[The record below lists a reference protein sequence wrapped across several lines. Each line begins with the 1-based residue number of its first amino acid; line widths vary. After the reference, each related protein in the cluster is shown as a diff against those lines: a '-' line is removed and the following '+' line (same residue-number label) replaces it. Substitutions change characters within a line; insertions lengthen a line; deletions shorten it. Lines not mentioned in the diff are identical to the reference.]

1 TGVAGST
8 PVRFLPP
15 PASLITLRG
24 DEDTAAVGQLIPLE
38 VQALGSDGLGVE
50 GVAISFQAPSGATV
64 TDAVVITDTFGT
76 AGTTGTLGT
85 TAGTYPFEANVAG
98 LAPTAL
104 RVVAVAGPGTA
115 LAFTVQPTT
124 TTTASVISPAVEVT
138 IHDAFGNIAT
148 GTSATITLSF
158 SGSPNGA
165 DLLGTTSIAAVE
177 GTASV
182 ADLRIEQPGFGYRL
196 AAGADGLLA
205 VGGAQAIAALAFGS
219 LSPPC
224 DVVVGPG
231 NRWVTAAKKHL
242 VGEVGIDG
250 LAGPSEIVIV
260 ADRAADPR
268 LVAADL
274 LAQAEHDPEALPILV
289 TDDPQLIPKVEDVL
303 NQELASLST
312 APVASAAL
320 ERGYSIVVADF
331 DQAVEVCD
339 AIAPEH
345 LALHIQEPDAIA
357 DRFSAYGSLFM
368 GQASAEVLADYGAG
382 PNHVL
387 PTGGGARFQSG
398 LAVTTFLR
406 SPTWMTISEPR
417 VIAAGAAGLARW
429 EGLEAH
435 ARAAAER
442 RQ

>member
-1 TGVAGST
+1 MSGELRPIAPEQVLKDRRSPISAETLGEAAQIVENVRRRGEAAIREYGERFGDLEPGDRLVLDGDDLMSALGGIDPSARGLLERTARRIRTFAEAQRSCLHDLEVPIPGGRAGHRWIPVITAGAYAPGARYSLLSSVLMTVIPGRVAGVEQLWVASPRPT
-8 PVRFLPP
+8 PMML
-15 PASLITLRG
+15 
-24 DEDTAAVGQLIPLE
+24 AA
-38 VQALGSDGLGVE
+38 A
-50 GVAISFQAPSGATV
+50 AI
-64 TDAVVITDTFGT
+64 
-76 AGTTGTLGT
+76 
-85 TAGTYPFEANVAG
+85 
-98 LAPTAL
+98 
-104 RVVAVAGPGTA
+104 
-115 LAFTVQPTT
+115 
-124 TTTASVISPAVEVT
+124 
-138 IHDAFGNIAT
+138 
-148 GTSATITLSF
+148 
-158 SGSPNGA
+158 
-165 DLLGTTSIAAVE
+165 
-177 GTASV
+177 
-182 ADLRIEQPGFGYRL
+182 
-196 AAGADGLLA
+196 AGADGLLA

-219 LSPPC
+219 LSPSC

-289 TDDPQLIPKVEDVL
+289 TDDPQLIPKVEHVL
-303 NQELASLST
+303 KQELASLST

-331 DQAVEVCD
+331 DQAVELCD

-345 LALHIQEPDAIA
+345 LALHIEDPDTSAG
-357 DRFSAYGSLFM
+357 RFSAYGSLFV
-368 GQASAEVLADYGAG
+368 GHASAEVLADYGAG

-398 LAVTTFLR
+398 LAVMTFLR
-406 SPTWMTISEPR
+406 SPTWMMISEPG
-417 VIAAGAAGLARW
+417 VIAGDAEDLASG

-435 ARAAAER
+435 ARAAALR
-442 RQ
+442 R

>member
-1 TGVAGST
+1 MSGRLRTIAAEQVLKDRRSPINAVTLGEAAEIVED
-8 PVRFLPP
+8 VRR
-15 PASLITLRG
+15 RG
-24 DEDTAAVGQLIPLE
+24 EAAVREYGERFGDMEPGDRLVFDRDELMSALGGIDPSARGLLDRTANRIRTFAEAQRSCLYDLE
-38 VQALGSDGLGVE
+38 VAIPGGRAGHRWIP
-50 GVAISFQAPSGATV
+50 VA
-64 TDAVVITDTFGT
+64 T
-76 AGTTGTLGT
+76 AGAYAPGGRHPLPSSVLMTVIPGRVAEVEQLWVASPKPTPMTL
-85 TAGTYPFEANVAG
+85 
-98 LAPTAL
+98 
-104 RVVAVAGPGTA
+104 
-115 LAFTVQPTT
+115 
-124 TTTASVISPAVEVT
+124 
-138 IHDAFGNIAT
+138 
-148 GTSATITLSF
+148 
-158 SGSPNGA
+158 
-165 DLLGTTSIAAVE
+165 AA
-177 GTASV
+177 A
-182 ADLRIEQPGFGYRL
+182 AI
-196 AAGADGLLA
+196 AGADGLLA

-219 LSPPC
+219 LCPPC

-289 TDDPQLIPKVEDVL
+289 TDDPQLIPKVEDVVKR
-303 NQELASLST
+303 ELASLST
-312 APVASAAL
+312 APVALAAL
-320 ERGYSIVVADF
+320 ERGYSVVVADL
-331 DQAVEVCD
+331 DQAVELCD

-345 LALHIQEPDAIA
+345 LALHIEEPETIA
-357 DRFSAYGSLFM
+357 DRFSAYGSLFV

-406 SPTWMTISEPR
+406 SPTWMTISEPG
-417 VIAAGAAGLARW
+417 VIAGDAEDLARW

-442 RQ
+442 RR